1 MSQPNFDQNNPYQA
15 PAPVPVVTPS
25 PQTGA
30 FAKLLKDFQS
40 QIVALG
46 AFWIIIG
53 GVTVAIGLFATSMLA
68 GELDQQALRIVGVIV
83 CAMGAVWM
91 ALGVF
96 SCLKHMWAVYVG
108 LGLSYLSVIS
118 NLFNF
123 NLCGMII
130 LVIVIIQAHRVISW
144 AGQLKRAGIP
154 LTARPGQLAIQSRP
168 LDLS

>member
-1 MSQPNFDQNNPYQA
+1 
-15 PAPVPVVTPS
+15 
-25 PQTGA
+25 
-30 FAKLLKDFQS
+30 
-40 QIVALG
+40 
-46 AFWIIIG
+46 
-53 GVTVAIGLFATSMLA
+53 
-68 GELDQQALRIVGVIV
+68 
-83 CAMGAVWM
+83 M